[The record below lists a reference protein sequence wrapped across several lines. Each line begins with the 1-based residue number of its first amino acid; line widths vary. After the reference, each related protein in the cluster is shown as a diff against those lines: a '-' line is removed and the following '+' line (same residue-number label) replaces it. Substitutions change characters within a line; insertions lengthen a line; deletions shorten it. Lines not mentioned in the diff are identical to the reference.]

1 MGICERGKDIYKS
14 DKKEYNYCVIF
25 HNTALAESFEAL

>member
-25 HNTALAESFEAL
+25 HNNCFSRKL